1 MAEECVIG
9 RRDMIE
15 TNQCTIIPFQK
26 TDDDEVKQLYRNH
39 DVRRYLGGIRTEDD
53 LQSIFDEMHSM
64 NEEVNWVIRKKNTKE
79 FVGLISLGLHHDGNF
94 HEVSYQLLPIWWGKG
109 YGTEVVYAV
118 LDYAFL
124 TLNLPK
130 VGAETQAANIP
141 SRRLLEKVGM
151 REEGRVI
158 RFGEEQVIYSITYK

>member
-1 MAEECVIG
+1 MSG
-9 RRDMIE
+9 KGMKMIE
-15 TNQCTIIPFQK
+15 TNRCTMIPFQK

-39 DVRRYLGGIRTEDD
+39 DVRRYLGGIQTEDD
-53 LQSIFDEMHSM
+53 LQSIFEEMLSM
-64 NEEVNWVIRKKNTKE
+64 NGENNWVIRKKNTKE
-79 FVGLISLGLHHDGNF
+79 FVGLIFLGLHHDGNF
-94 HEVSYQLLPIWWGKG
+94 HEVSYQLLPLWWGKG

-158 RFGEEQVIYSITYK
+158 RFGAEQVIYSITYK